1 VEILEQGTGSSLMND
16 VNHNEENQV
25 ASQLVNR
32 VQNGDQAAE
41 TEMVERYSRGLR
53 FLLRRKTRDAQLA
66 EDFLQETWAI
76 ALIKLRKKG
85 LNNPGRLAGYLCGI
99 ANNLALGERR
109 RVNRQRTSVNSEIIA
124 LIPDDSSNPF
134 RHVSRAELCNQVQS
148 LLDNLKKERDR
159 EILRRFYVKEE
170 GKDSICKRLDIDG
183 LHFNRVLYRAR
194 QRLKSAIEATDR
206 RKHFR
211 VVN

>member
-1 VEILEQGTGSSLMND
+1 MND
-16 VNHNEENQV
+16 IDHNEENKV

-53 FLLRRKTRDAQLA
+53 FLLRRKTRDTQLS

-76 ALIKLRKKG
+76 ALVKLRRNG
-85 LNNPGRLAGYLCGI
+85 LDNPGRLAGYLCGI

-109 RVNRQRTSVNSEIIA
+109 RVNRQHTSVNSEIIA

-134 RHVSRAELCNQVQS
+134 RHVSRAELCNQVQG
-148 LLDNLKKERDR
+148 LLDDLKKERDR
-159 EILRRFYVKEE
+159 EILRRFYVREE
-170 GKDSICKRLDIDG
+170 DKDSICKRLGIDG

-194 QRLKSAIEATDR
+194 QRLKSAIEAKDR

-211 VVN
+211 VVR